1 MSDASNRAV
10 LERAVALL
18 PSPPSPLIGRCAA
31 TLTRPDNIICFRR
44 ELAADLNNPREGRAL
59 HHRYVLALALGA
71 GATVYVD
78 DHTIRLNAGEGLLI
92 FPFQF
97 HDYSEPTSDNINWLF
112 VTFDLAD
119 GDSQQLLRYRPF
131 VITNSVRQLAGEL
144 IEAYLEPSEGE
155 LTSLLLGL
163 LLARVRQAPAT
174 FQSLNAA
181 PSPPALM
188 LQVNH
193 LVQRRSE
200 IRTVH
205 EIAQS
210 LGISES
216 HLRARFRASC
226 GVSVCQHLRRLR
238 LEKASGLLRLTTNR
252 ITEIS
257 DQCGFTSIYSFS
269 RTFREAFGVSPRSYR
284 NDNRQ
289 RRQIADV
296 QAVAY

>member
-1 MSDASNRAV
+1 
-10 LERAVALL
+10 
-18 PSPPSPLIGRCAA
+18 
-31 TLTRPDNIICFRR
+31 
-44 ELAADLNNPREGRAL
+44 L

-78 DHTIRLNAGEGLLI
+78 DRAIRLNAGEGLLI

-97 HDYSEPTSDNINWLF
+97 HDYSEPTRDNINWLF

-131 VITNSVRQLAGEL
+131 VITNSVRQLAVEL

-193 LVQRRSE
+193 LVQRRIE

-269 RTFREAFGVSPRSYR
+269 RTFRDAFGVSPRSYR

-289 RRQIADV
+289 RRQIANEH
-296 QAVAY
+296 AVAC

>member
-1 MSDASNRAV
+1 M
-10 LERAVALL
+10 
-18 PSPPSPLIGRCAA
+18 
-31 TLTRPDNIICFRR
+31 RPDNIICFRR
-44 ELAADLNNPREGRAL
+44 EFASDLNNPRDGRAL
-59 HHRYVLALALGA
+59 HHRYVLVFALQA

-78 DHTIRLNAGEGLLI
+78 DRTIRLNTGEGLLI
-92 FPFQF
+92 LPFQF
-97 HDYSEPTSDNINWLF
+97 HRYSDPTSYNINWLF
-112 VTFDLAD
+112 VTFDLIDA
-119 GDSQQLLRYRPF
+119 DSQQLLRYNSF
-131 VITNSVRQLAGEL
+131 VMTASVRQLAGEL
-144 IEAYLEPSEGE
+144 IEAYLQPAEED
-155 LTSLLLGL
+155 LTSLLLAL

-174 FQSLNAA
+174 HHSLGAV

-193 LVQRRSE
+193 LVQRRYE

-238 LEKASGLLRLTTNR
+238 LEKASGLLRLTTNG

-257 DQCGFTSIYSFS
+257 DQCGFTSIYNFS

-284 NDNRQ
+284 NRTRQ
-289 RRQIADV
+289 QHKIV
-296 QAVAY
+296 NEQAVAC